1 MGEIRELKA
10 KNQEEKTS
18 IARKIEAPLELVEE
32 VAELQ
37 RLPVVNFA
45 AGGIATP
52 ADAAMMMQLGSD
64 GVFVGSGIFK
74 SSDPESRA
82 KAIVEAVTHFDD
94 PKVIAEVSKGL
105 GEPMKG
111 IEISDIPKDQRLQE
125 RGW

>member
-1 MGEIRELKA
+1 MEFLLA
-10 KNQEEKTS
+10 QAYSN
-18 IARKIEAPLELVEE
+18 
-32 VAELQ
+32 
-37 RLPVVNFA
+37 
-45 AGGIATP
+45 
-52 ADAAMMMQLGSD
+52 
-64 GVFVGSGIFK
+64 
-74 SSDPESRA
+74 PESRA